1 MATDGGFKH
10 IKVTP
15 AEEQEVVIHAGA
27 SALSDVEPEAQP
39 ESIAPSQAVCEEPR
53 AEAPV
58 RPRKQRGASGYR
70 ATTLQDIEST
80 KMSPMQ
86 IGIIVVAVLAI
97 IAFAVWYAFFS

>member
-1 MATDGGFKH
+1 MATDGGFRH

-27 SALSDVEPEAQP
+27 SALPDVEPEPQP
-39 ESIAPSQAVCEEPR
+39 GSVEPSRAACEGTR
-53 AEAPV
+53 SEAPE
-58 RPRKQRGASGYR
+58 RARKQPDAAGHR

-80 KMSPMQ
+80 KMSAMQ

-97 IAFAVWYAFFS
+97 VAFAVWYAFFS

>member
-15 AEEQEVVIHAGA
+15 AEEREVVIHAGA
-27 SALSDVEPEAQP
+27 SALPDVEPEVQP
-39 ESIAPSQAVCEEPR
+39 ESIAPSQAVREEQR

>member
-27 SALSDVEPEAQP
+27 PALSDVEPESKP
-39 ESIAPSQAVCEEPR
+39 EPVAPSQAVGEEPR
-53 AEAPV
+53 AEAPA
-58 RPRKQRGASGYR
+58 RAQEQRGSDGYR

-80 KMSPMQ
+80 KMSAMQ

>member
-1 MATDGGFKH
+1 MRVATDGGFKH

-27 SALSDVEPEAQP
+27 SALPDVEPEVQP
-39 ESIAPSQAVCEEPR
+39 ESIAPSQAVREEQR

-58 RPRKQRGASGYR
+58 RADGYR

-80 KMSPMQ
+80 KMSPVQ

>member
-15 AEEQEVVIHAGA
+15 AEEQEIVIHAGA
-27 SALSDVEPEAQP
+27 PVPDAEPEAQP
-39 ESIAPSQAVCEEPR
+39 EPAAPSQVMREEPR
-53 AEAPV
+53 PDASA
-58 RPRKQRGASGYR
+58 RTRKQPDAAGYH
-70 ATTLQDIEST
+70 ATTLQDIQST